1 MSIDFEQEE
10 GGGLA
15 CSSESLPAG
24 LYGFVPESQPERE
37 IFGLNVQKARRAA
50 GLTQREFG
58 DLTGLAQEVLTEIES
73 GMRNISIDTI
83 ALIAQTLEQPVYQL
97 LTP

>member
-1 MSIDFEQEE
+1 MSICFEPEE
-10 GGGLA
+10 TDGLA
-15 CSSESLPAG
+15 SSCASFRADWG
-24 LYGFVPESQPERE
+24 GCVPESRLERE
-37 IFGLNVQKARRAA
+37 IFGRNVQRARRAA

-58 DLTGLAQEVLTEIES
+58 DLTGLTQEDLSEIES

-97 LTP
+97 LKP